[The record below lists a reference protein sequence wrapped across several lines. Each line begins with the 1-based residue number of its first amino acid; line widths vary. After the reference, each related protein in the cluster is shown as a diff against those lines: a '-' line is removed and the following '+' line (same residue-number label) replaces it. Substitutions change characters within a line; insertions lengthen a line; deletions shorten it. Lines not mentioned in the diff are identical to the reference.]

1 MQGSEIHPLD
11 GHANVA
17 HAIVLS
23 VQTSVHP
30 VGQSVFCVLIITV
43 PVLIPVPGSTF
54 SQIVHLVSIQDRND
68 LFFELQFLFHGSKV
82 LG

>member
-43 PVLIPVPGSTF
+43 PVLIP
-54 SQIVHLVSIQDRND
+54 IVHLVSIQDRND

>member
-1 MQGSEIHPLD
+1 MQESEMHPLD

-23 VQTSVHP
+23 VQASVHP

-43 PVLIPVPGSTF
+43 PVLIPVLAPP
-54 SQIVHLVSIQDRND
+54 LVK
-68 LFFELQFLFHGSKV
+68 LFIWFLFKIETILLFLFHRI
-82 LG
+82 

>member
-30 VGQSVFCVLIITV
+30 VGQSIFCVLIITV
-43 PVLIPVPGSTF
+43 PVSTF